1 MGKVV
6 TRRVL
11 TVGFETMLVP
21 QGMSDQKVAKAQ
33 SILRE
38 MRPYDHEGRRGD
50 RERLRLNYEYVSVLS
65 LQGGEKEGP
74 SKDAKNEAAGNEE

>member
-21 QGMSDQKVAKAQ
+21 QGMSDQKVATAM
-33 SILRE
+33 SI
-38 MRPYDHEGRRGD
+38 RG
-50 RERLRLNYEYVSVLS
+50 
-65 LQGGEKEGP
+65 K
-74 SKDAKNEAAGNEE
+74 

>member
-1 MGKVV
+1 
-6 TRRVL
+6 
-11 TVGFETMLVP
+11 
-21 QGMSDQKVAKAQ
+21 
-33 SILRE
+33 